1 MEHADL
7 VAEMAHVEHLST
19 QERLHLARRRRLQQL
34 KAWAQREKKWSGQKV
49 PKSNKHIYFSD
60 CVMLLEA
67 AARNDIDEGKLTGR
81 FATLDQACFVL
92 CCLILSF
99 LWCIVSSV
107 FREQHYNMMTT
118 FFKPVLCLQLLV

>member
-1 MEHADL
+1 LSNNLKFQYHHQTEMEHADL

-60 CVMLLEA
+60 SVMLLEA
-67 AARNDIDEGKLTGR
+67 AARNDIDEGKLINHQVCHLLGR
-81 FATLDQACFVL
+81 
-92 CCLILSF
+92 SF
-99 LWCIVSSV
+99 LCSV
-107 FREQHYNMMTT
+107 LTDS
-118 FFKPVLCLQLLV
+118 